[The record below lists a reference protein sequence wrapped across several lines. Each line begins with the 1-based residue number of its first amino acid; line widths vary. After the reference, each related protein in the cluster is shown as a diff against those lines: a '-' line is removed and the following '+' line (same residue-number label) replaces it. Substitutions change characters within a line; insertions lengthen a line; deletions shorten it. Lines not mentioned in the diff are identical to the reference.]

1 MHEEIITTTSG
12 SSSKFNTI
20 INSTSL
26 HQSRNDDGT
35 LTVSIVQSHQHNAA
49 ADMGDFIGS
58 PSHVPCSS
66 MTNQIVSSQTK
77 LALDSNELL
86 TLKEDMSTVLLNGT
100 ISNSNDPNVLIL
112 PATET
117 CDNDKNTLNLSQLT
131 SSQAEH
137 VEIDLHDVN
146 SVNDETSGE
155 GESSTF
161 TLLPPYSV
169 PEIVH

>member
-12 SSSKFNTI
+12 SPSKFNTI

-35 LTVSIVQSHQHNAA
+35 LMVSIVQSHPQNAA
-49 ADMGDFIGS
+49 EMGDFIGS

-131 SSQAEH
+131 SSQVEH

-161 TLLPPYSV
+161 TLLPYSV